1 MYVVCII
8 EEEEVSQTG
17 SETWDCGKIEN
28 EAGRKSARQ
37 EVRLGIVGKLKMR
50 LKRGAWQQKHRK
62 LQTDGRTSG
71 QTDKV
76 NPVYPP
82 TTYSGRGV

>member
-1 MYVVCII
+1 MELWENLV
-8 EEEEVSQTG
+8 EEEVSQTG

-28 EAGRKSARQ
+28 EAEEGVVVTETQKATDGRTD
-37 EVRLGIVGKLKMR
+37 G
-50 LKRGAWQQKHRK
+50 
-62 LQTDGRTSG
+62 QTDGRTSG